1 MEDTQAVCWDDDDD
15 EEEDKKEPLQCKLE
29 PVGQLHIFSS
39 THGPETDFPLYLG
52 KNVVG
57 RNPDCS
63 VVLPFPSI
71 SRCHAEI
78 KISAWDK
85 APLLQDC
92 GSLNGTHIIRPPKAL
107 GRGVSHRLRD
117 QEFFLF
123 ANLPCQYRHL
133 NVPLH
138 LVSRGPLLI
147 EETPRLQGRSQS
159 SRVLLAEDSD
169 EERSFPSGRRVVNGS
184 RTVSSPTAT
193 VVPESDE
200 EGPSPDVSGSC
211 LAFKMDSDTEEEL
224 GQQSGVG
231 AAPAEAG
238 RATGIQLVNIQ
249 PTKQRSKDTKVKRKA
264 GSGVA
269 VGSILE
275 RCSHLGQD
283 SDTDVDE
290 EHQPS
295 GFVDS
300 DTDVEQIPA
309 TPVVVPVRKRLALH
323 GVSTRGPGASAVAHL
338 QDSPAGGVRDMEEGA
353 APHASTLE
361 RSHITVVISSD
372 TDDEEAASVALTLA
386 HLKGSSAGAASW
398 SRDPAVGEA
407 QLQVLQQSQSASG
420 RDSDTDVEDEGPPGC
435 KKETVPNHPVDRG
448 GAPVLTH
455 TFKREPSDID
465 KDVDVSIPGSQ
476 LENTQASLAMIG
488 NHAEMEEEVQP
499 GRAVPLGEKYQ
510 VPVEGTHQ
518 TDASWEGL
526 ENRCGERP
534 VLSSGRY
541 KKQLPAA
548 GDARTE
554 WAPAV
559 LEQESTLQE
568 GAQGRSPVAPV
579 EQVVVYTGTPG
590 EPTQPQR
597 GGTQTP
603 TGREREAHVGGTKNC
618 TDHCDDSEDLCL
630 PETQCFVKRERESPE
645 AVPSLEDEPTQAFL
659 YVLPQELDS
668 SHCRLRTPGALGV
681 PWEDLATQPFD
692 PSEFDAEPQPTA
704 IHPEVHGSLPR
715 APPQHPNLVYTSQVH
730 TEPLGIQGSEMQTM
744 EKAMGIPKETVERV
758 TPGRGPPE
766 REMRERPPDTEQ
778 EHVMGE
784 ELTWGTEDRLQK
796 QVFTGDRQT
805 QDGNPEG
812 DRESMKVETET
823 AKDQQE
829 GEGPGPERK
838 GKPAGPERTLARR
851 PTMERSHDQEGQ
863 VTSPTPEPEVGAEE
877 LEGLASTLVVSG
889 SQGDGGKG
897 DPVSPGRKQRGQL
910 SCKMPSAAKKVR
922 IGCRESPAPRLLPT
936 VPGTSAPPQSTS
948 QIQKHSAPQ
957 PLISPSSP
965 SEQHLCETPHIKP
978 NVGSRRSSRITSPP
992 SSAASPTDQPAAP
1005 RPISRATRGRATRFS
1020 IRTPEPIVPTN
1031 SELQLPASTDQPVIP
1046 KPPSW
1051 RVTRGRTSR
1060 SSVKTPEPV
1069 IPTGPEIQP
1078 PMSIDQPVTPNLIFC
1093 STRGRPSKSFVKTP
1107 EPLVS
1112 FDPKLQPP
1120 TSTDQTA
1127 IPKSTSRVTR
1137 VRTNRSSAKTLEP
1150 VVPIG
1155 PELQPPTSTNQPV
1168 TPNLTSQSTRG
1179 RPSKSSIETPEPD
1192 VPTAPE
1198 FQPPIPIGQP
1208 VIPEAT
1214 GQSRT
1219 LKSSSLNTAPVSTP
1233 TEQPPV
1239 ATAKPAPL
1247 DPVAQV
1253 SHGRKRRA
1261 AGKQGS
1267 HTVPISRK
1275 PCSILSEP
1283 ESQPSTQQSLGAKPL
1298 AATPE
1303 PAGPQL
1309 PETLT
1314 HAQAALIQNQT
1325 AVLTPELKP
1334 EASEILKRL
1343 STTTDSLPLQKHPR
1357 REVSQ
1362 KTLFPK
1368 EEDVG
1373 KLSIKEEPQD
1383 QAIPEPG
1390 KRKRDHGEDELQ
1402 GTSNRS
1408 LRRTKPN
1415 QEAEAP
1421 KVLFTGVV
1429 DSRGERTV
1437 LSLGGSVASS
1447 VNEASYLVTDRIRR
1461 TVKFLCA
1468 LGRGIPILSLNW
1480 LYQSRKAGYFLPPDE
1495 YLVTD
1500 AEQEKN
1506 FNFSLRDSLNRA
1518 QEQRLLQGYEI
1529 HVTPGVQPPPPQMG
1543 EIINSCGGT
1552 VLPSMPRS
1560 YKPHRVVIT
1569 CAQDLPRC
1577 TTPSRLGVPLVS
1589 SEFLLTGVLR
1599 QEATPEAFVL
1609 SSLETLPT

>member
-1 MEDTQAVCWDDDDD
+1 MTSFLPQIMEDTQAVCWDDDDD
-15 EEEDKKEPLQCKLE
+15 EEEDKKQQEGTEGSREPLQCKLE

-435 KKETVPNHPVDRG
+435 KKETVPNHPVDR
-448 GAPVLTH
+448 
-455 TFKREPSDID
+455 
-465 KDVDVSIPGSQ
+465 
-476 LENTQASLAMIG
+476 
-488 NHAEMEEEVQP
+488 
-499 GRAVPLGEKYQ
+499 
-510 VPVEGTHQ
+510 
-518 TDASWEGL
+518 
-526 ENRCGERP
+526 
-534 VLSSGRY
+534 
-541 KKQLPAA
+541 
-548 GDARTE
+548 
-554 WAPAV
+554 
-559 LEQESTLQE
+559 
-568 GAQGRSPVAPV
+568 
-579 EQVVVYTGTPG
+579 
-590 EPTQPQR
+590 
-597 GGTQTP
+597 
-603 TGREREAHVGGTKNC
+603 
-618 TDHCDDSEDLCL
+618 DSEDLCL

-668 SHCRLRTPGALGV
+668 SHCRLRTPGPGALGV

-805 QDGNPEG
+805 QESDRVKSGNPEG

-910 SCKMPSAAKKVR
+910 SCKMPSAAKK
-922 IGCRESPAPRLLPT
+922 GCRESPAPRLLPT

-1373 KLSIKEEPQD
+1373 KLSIKEEVSIKEEPQD

-1609 SSLETLPT
+1609 SSLETLPTGKHTDTHRDTTHTQT